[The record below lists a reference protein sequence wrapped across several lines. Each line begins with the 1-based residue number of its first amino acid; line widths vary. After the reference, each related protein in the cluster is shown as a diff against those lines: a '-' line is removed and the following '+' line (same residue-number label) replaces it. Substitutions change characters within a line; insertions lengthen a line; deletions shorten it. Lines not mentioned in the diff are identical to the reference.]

1 VDLIVTCIPGLSGLL
16 ADELADIG
24 IKATPAGTAAASLA
38 DASATQAMQV
48 SLWSR
53 LAERVL
59 VPLASVEAAPD
70 VAAEQLARA
79 FDLDAHLAGDTPLNV
94 HVDHEPGVR
103 GDPRISSAVFCRNLP
118 RRVTLQREPEGAL
131 CLRLLI
137 AAERAVLSLDLSGVP
152 LSRRGYRLHGGAAPL
167 RESLAA
173 AMLRA
178 AGWHK
183 TDSAKV
189 LVDPFCGSGTVPI
202 EAAQMAANIAPG
214 LLREQFAFLQWRGC
228 DPQAWLTMRAE
239 AREQVRAT
247 TGVTIKGFD
256 ADEQA
261 LRLARANAERASVAG
276 AIHFERRELGLL
288 AARDFPEQGCVVTN
302 PPWGERLEDR
312 PRAEALHQ
320 ALGRRMGQLARGWPL
335 VVLGSEVEVLDKLG
349 AELVSQWKLKNG
361 ALTNYIRAVRTQLR
375 APALPLQAG
384 EVAFTLPEQAQAFAN
399 RLRKNGRQLRKW
411 IEQEQIQAYRL
422 YDRDLPEFN
431 FSVDVYGNQVCVQ
444 EFAPPK
450 TIDEK
455 LAEQRRVWAV
465 SAVRAVLGA
474 HREQV
479 FLRTRAQQKGK
490 LQYQKMDARKDMRV
504 VREGNAWFLVNLTA
518 YLDTGLFLDHR
529 PLRNHFET
537 LCTGKRFLNLFGYTG
552 AATVHAA
559 VGGARN
565 SVTVDASRT
574 YLDWAGENLALNG
587 FSTRHHRLERADT
600 MAWLKECREQFDVVF
615 CDPPTFSNSKSRDD
629 FVVQRD
635 HAELIR
641 AIMKRLEPGGVLYFS
656 NNFRKFELDAFV
668 RKWYQVEDLTR
679 WSTPPDFNR
688 QPGPHHLFAI
698 RHAEE

>member
-1 VDLIVTCIPGLSGLL
+1 MDLIVTCIPGLSGLL
-16 ADELADIG
+16 AEELADVG
-24 IKATPAGTAAASLA
+24 ISAAPAGTAAVSLV
-38 DASATQAMQV
+38 DASTEQALKI

-59 VPLASVEAAPD
+59 VPLASVEATPD
-70 VAAEQLARA
+70 VAAERLAQS
-79 FDLDAHLAGDTPLNV
+79 FDLDAHLLGDTPLNV
-94 HVDHEPGVR
+94 HVDHEAGVR

-118 RRVTLQREPEGAL
+118 RRVVLQREPEGAL

-173 AMLRA
+173 AMLRV
-178 AGWHK
+178 AGWH
-183 TDSAKV
+183 TADSAKV

-202 EAAQMAANIAPG
+202 EAAQMVANIAPG

-228 DPQAWLTMRAE
+228 DPQAWQAMRAD
-239 AREQVRAT
+239 ARAQVRANP
-247 TGVTIKGFD
+247 GATIKGFD

-261 LRLARANAERASVAG
+261 LRLARANAERAGVANV
-276 AIHFERRELGLL
+276 IHFERRELGLL
-288 AARDFPEQGCVVTN
+288 AARDFPEKGCVVTN

-349 AELVSQWKLKNG
+349 AEPLSQWKLRNG

-384 EVAFTLPEQAQAFAN
+384 EAAFTLPEQAQALAN

-431 FSVDVYGNQVCVQ
+431 FSVDVYGSQVCVQ

-490 LQYQKMDARKDMRV
+490 HQYQKMDARKDMRV

-537 LCTGKRFLNLFGYTG
+537 VCTGKRFLNLFGYTG

-559 VGGARN
+559 VGGARS

-600 MAWLKECREQFDVVF
+600 MDWLKECREQFDVVF

-635 HAELIR
+635 HAELVR

-698 RHAEE
+698 RHAEA

>member
-1 VDLIVTCIPGLSGLL
+1 MDLIVTCIPGLSGLL
-16 ADELADIG
+16 AEELAEIG
-24 IKATPAGTAAASLA
+24 LSAVPAGSAAVSLA
-38 DASATQAMQV
+38 GATVEQALQV

-59 VPLASVEAAPD
+59 VPLARVEATPD
-70 VAAEQLARA
+70 QCAEQLARA
-79 FDLDAHLAGDTPLNV
+79 FDLDEHLSGDTPLNV

-103 GDPRISSAVFCRNLP
+103 GDPRVSSAVFCRNLP
-118 RRVTLQREPEGAL
+118 RRVVLQREPEGAL
-131 CLRLLI
+131 CLRLMI
-137 AAERAVLSLDLSGVP
+137 AAEQGILSLDLSGVP

-173 AMLRA
+173 AMLRV

-183 TDSAKV
+183 PDSARV

-202 EAAQMAANIAPG
+202 EAALMARNTAPG
-214 LLREQFAFLQWRGC
+214 LLREQFGFLQWRGC
-228 DPQAWLTMRAE
+228 DPADWHAL
-239 AREQVRAT
+239 REQARARQRADI
-247 TGVTIKGFD
+247 VFSIKGFD
-256 ADEQA
+256 VDEQA
-261 LRLARANAERASVAG
+261 LRLARANADRAGVANVL
-276 AIHFERRELGLL
+276 HLERREFGLL
-288 AARDFPEQGCVVTN
+288 ATRDFPEAGMVVTN

-320 ALGRRMGQLARGWPL
+320 AIGRRLATLARGWPL
-335 VVLGSEVEVLDKLG
+335 VVLGCEVEVLDKLG
-349 AELVSQWKLKNG
+349 AELVAQWKLRNG
-361 ALTNYIRAVRTQLR
+361 ALTNYIRSVKTVLR
-375 APALPLQAG
+375 VPPLPLEVG
-384 EVAFTLPEQAQAFAN
+384 EEAFALPEQAQAFAN

-411 IEQEQIQAYRL
+411 ISQEQIQAYRL

-444 EFAPPK
+444 EYAPPK
-450 TIDEK
+450 TVDEK
-455 LAEQRRVWAV
+455 IAEQRRVWAI

-490 LQYQKMDARKDMRV
+490 HQYQKINTRRDMRV

-529 PLRNHFET
+529 PMRIELGKV
-537 LCTGKRFLNLFGYTG
+537 CAGKRFLNLFGYTG

-559 VGGARN
+559 VGGARQ

-600 MAWLKECREQFDVVF
+600 ISWLKECREQFDVVF

-635 HAELIR
+635 QAELVR

-656 NNFRKFELDAFV
+656 NNFRKFELDPFI
-668 RKWYQVEDLTR
+668 RKWYRVEDLTR
-679 WSTPPDFNR
+679 WSTPPDFQR
-688 QPGPHHLFAI
+688 QAPHHLFAI